1 MLPELA
7 LGTARVARAISP
19 GPASNELID
28 AILSQTSLFLQ
39 LIVDYRDAIGA
50 ALDGEGIDLGAQ
62 SNACRNSLETLDRT
76 AETRRTLATRL
87 VKDEQKREFQRQED
101 MTAQMRQ
108 TLTEWLEVANRP
120 FPPIDLKKLE
130 EDARADV
137 EAGRMIRVEKFE
149 DLFPSL
155 SEGS

>member
-7 LGTARVARAISP
+7 LGTTRVAREIAP

-28 AILSQTSLFLQ
+28 AILSQTGLFLQ
-39 LIVDYRDAIGA
+39 LIVDYCDAIGA

-62 SNACRNSLETLDRT
+62 SNACRNSLETLDRI

-87 VKDEQKREFQRQED
+87 VKDEQKKEFQRQED

-108 TLTEWLEVANRP
+108 ILTEWLEVANRP

-130 EDARADV
+130 EDARADL

-149 DLFPSL
+149 DLFSSL